1 MSTISWKNTQSAKQY
16 LQTVQRFYEKE
27 PVVQISVQLIL
38 SIFAVAFFTFA
49 AIRPTLGTISTLL
62 KKIDDQNA
70 VNTKLDTK
78 IQQLSQ
84 AQDELSKWSAQIP
97 LISKAIPQDNELVGF
112 VQRLEILANQS
123 NMKISNVQ
131 FQALPIIGKKTS
143 LTDDNKAKLAAAA
156 TTDLKMQAGSFIT
169 FSFLLKGDSA
179 QILNFMM
186 QLEKL
191 DRVVM
196 VTKLSVNK
204 PENLAPGEPPLVAS
218 GKGTLYYLPTT
229 NK

>member
-1 MSTISWKNTQSAKQY
+1 MNNLAWKNTQTAKQY

-27 PVVQISVQLIL
+27 PAVQISVQLIL

-62 KKIDDQNA
+62 KKIDDQKT
-70 VNTKLDTK
+70 VNSQLDTK

-97 LISKAIPQDNELVGF
+97 LISKAVPQDNELVGF
-112 VQRLEILANQS
+112 VQRLEILANLS
-123 NMKISNVQ
+123 NMQISNVQ
-131 FQALPIIGKKTS
+131 FQALPIVGKKTS
-143 LTDDNKAKLAAAA
+143 LTDDNKAKAAAAAAA
-156 TTDLKMQAGSFIT
+156 TDVKMPAGSFVT
-169 FSFLLKGDSA
+169 FSFLLRGNSA

-204 PENLAPGEPPLVAS
+204 PENIAPGEPPLVAS

-229 NK
+229 K